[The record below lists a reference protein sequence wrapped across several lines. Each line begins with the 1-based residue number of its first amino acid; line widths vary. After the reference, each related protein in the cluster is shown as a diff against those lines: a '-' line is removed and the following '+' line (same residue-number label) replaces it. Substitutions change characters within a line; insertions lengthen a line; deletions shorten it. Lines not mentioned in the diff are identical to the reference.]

1 MKKWLIIIAYIM
13 VFTYI
18 HPLWHELFSKA
29 DGPQWA
35 KLIGPIFP
43 AVFTC
48 MLIVLL
54 LERVIDVE
62 NDDN

>member
-1 MKKWLIIIAYIM
+1 M

-29 DGPQWA
+29 DGPQWS